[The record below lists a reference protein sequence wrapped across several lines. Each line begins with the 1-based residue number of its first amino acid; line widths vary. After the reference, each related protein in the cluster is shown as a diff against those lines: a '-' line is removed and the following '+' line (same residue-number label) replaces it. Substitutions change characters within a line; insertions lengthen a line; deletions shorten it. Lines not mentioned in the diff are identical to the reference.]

1 MGPKPKY
8 ETYEQIR
15 QARNEAQH
23 RYYEKNKERIR
34 EKARQR
40 YHANKNKAKNKEQ
53 PENGFYWL
61 TSIKKYPTNKAGYS
75 I

>member
-1 MGPKPKY
+1 MLYSYTSIVSYLLSKEYIIIVIGGDTMGPKPKY

-23 RYYEKNKERIR
+23 RYYEKNKEAIR

-40 YHANKNKAKNKEQ
+40 YH
-53 PENGFYWL
+53 
-61 TSIKKYPTNKAGYS
+61 TNKDKA
-75 I
+75 

>member
-1 MGPKPKY
+1 MKGSDIMANKGPKPKY

-23 RYYEKNKERIR
+23 RYYEKNKEAIR

-40 YHANKNKAKNKEQ
+40 YQASKDKAKDSE
-53 PENGFYWL
+53 
-61 TSIKKYPTNKAGYS
+61 
-75 I
+75 